1 MMRCLIITCLVSLA
15 WTSAAAADDDA
26 LATGA
31 VQILNSKCISCH
43 GAEEAEGGLRLD
55 SRELLM
61 KGGER
66 GPAAVEK
73 EADKS
78 LIFQCV
84 AGLSDEELRMP
95 PKNPLSASE
104 IDLLKRWINSGAR
117 WSNIDEVAMRDAKS
131 NSAATDPIGDAWTD
145 IRNPIVKIFGG
156 ERLDL
161 WSLKPVTLP
170 SIPDAAEGSWSHN
183 AIDSFVAAH
192 FAASGLSLPP
202 PADRHTLLRRI
213 HYDLTGL
220 PPSPELV
227 ARFEA
232 SQDADDFEKL
242 MDQLLGS
249 EQFGIHWARMW
260 LDVARYS
267 DSNGFDWDEFRPQ
280 AYRYRDYV
288 IRSFNQDKPYN
299 QFVTEQ
305 LAGDE
310 MFDGPPRDLAQ
321 QDQLIATGFLRMGP
335 HDNAAKLF
343 NEQDRSRDELMID
356 LVETTGAALL
366 GMTLSCCRCHDHKF
380 DPVSQADYFRLRAC
394 FAGVEFADD
403 LPIDLEDVQAAAA
416 QHNEAIDQRIAKFN
430 EQREQLLEAIR
441 ERLKSAQASS
451 ADSSAAPPGTE
462 TTSIP
467 DEPDK
472 LKKLANATEKK
483 RFKEIEAGIK
493 QAEAEKHELTRAM
506 LMIDEE
512 QPSATFVLYQ
522 GDYKAPRSQVEPG
535 VLSILNPNPLPPAQ
549 VARSKSSGRRT
560 ALAQWITSQENP
572 LAARVIVN
580 RVWQQLMGQGLVRT
594 PGDFGLAG
602 IAPENPA
609 LLDWLSQRFINDG
622 WSIKRLVRMIML
634 SATYQ
639 QTATYREPVE
649 PLIYA
654 TRRPRRLTA
663 EQLRDSI
670 LSVSG
675 LLTTKISGPPQ
686 WPELPREVLEANPAF
701 LDDNETKTKG
711 WYPSPAAE
719 QNCRSIFLVQKRNT
733 RVPLLET
740 LDQPE
745 NSVPCQRRWS
755 SIVAPQALSLLNSPE
770 ALAAAKSFA
779 ARIES
784 IAEPPQVRIEAAFL
798 LALQRYPTPAELA
811 ACQQLVARTN
821 YTELARVLLNVNEF
835 AYID

>member
-1 MMRCLIITCLVSLA
+1 MMRGLIIACFVSLG
-15 WTSAAAADDDA
+15 WISAATADDDA
-26 LATGA
+26 LAVQA
-31 VQILNSKCISCH
+31 VHILKSKCMSCH

-55 SRELLM
+55 SRESLM

-66 GPAAVEK
+66 GPAAVENQ
-73 EADKS
+73 AAKS
-78 LIFQCV
+78 LMFQCV

-95 PKNPLSASE
+95 PKNPLSATE
-104 IDLLKRWINSGAR
+104 IDVLKRWLNSGAR
-117 WSNIDEVAMRDAKS
+117 WSDTDEVDMRDAKLKS
-131 NSAATDPIGDAWTD
+131 TDTETIGDAWTD
-145 IRNPIVKIFGG
+145 RRNPIVKLFGG

-161 WSLKPVTLP
+161 WSLKPINQP
-170 SIPDAAEGSWSHN
+170 EIPDADKNAWSQN
-183 AIDSFVAAH
+183 PIDKFVAAQ
-192 FAASGLSLPP
+192 FAASGSALPP
-202 PADRHTLLRRI
+202 LADRHTLLRRM
-213 HYDLTGL
+213 HFDLTGL
-220 PPSPELV
+220 PPTPELA
-227 ARFEA
+227 ARFEV
-232 SQDADDFEKL
+232 SQNAGDFEKL
-242 MDQLLGS
+242 IDQLLSS
-249 EQFGIHWARMW
+249 EQYGIHWARMW

-288 IRSFNQDKPYN
+288 IRSFNQDKPYD
-299 QFVTEQ
+299 QFVAEQ

-310 MFDGPPRDLAQ
+310 MFDGPPRDQAQ

-356 LVETTGAALL
+356 LVETTGGALL

-380 DPVSQADYFRLRAC
+380 DPVSQADYFRIRAC
-394 FAGVEFADD
+394 FAGVRFADD
-403 LPIDLEDVQAAAA
+403 LPIDLEDVQTAAA
-416 QHNEAIDQRIAKFN
+416 QHNGTIDQRIAKFN
-430 EQREQLLEAIR
+430 QQNDQLLEAIR
-441 ERLKSAQASS
+441 ERLKSEQASS
-451 ADSSAAPPGTE
+451 AESSGALPANE
-462 TTSIP
+462 TNIP
-467 DEPDK
+467 DKPEK
-472 LKKLANATEKK
+472 LKKLANDPEKK
-483 RFKEIEAGIK
+483 QLKEIETAIK
-493 QAEAEKHELTRAM
+493 QAKAEKHELTHAM
-506 LMIDEE
+506 LMVDEG
-512 QPSATFVLYQ
+512 PPPATFVLYQ
-522 GDYKAPRSQVEPG
+522 GDYKAPRGQVEPG
-535 VLSILNPNPLPPAQ
+535 VLSILNPNALPSAQ
-549 VARSKSSGRRT
+549 VLRLKSSGRRT
-560 ALAQWITSQENP
+560 ALAQWITSKENP

-609 LLDWLSQRFINDG
+609 LLDWLAQRFIDDG
-622 WSIKRLVRMIML
+622 WSVKRLVRLIML

-639 QTATYREPVE
+639 QAANYREPAE

-663 EQLRDSI
+663 EQLRDAM
-670 LSVSG
+670 LAVSG
-675 LLTTKISGPPQ
+675 LLTTKNSGPPQ
-686 WPELPREVLEANPAF
+686 WPALPREVLEANPAF

-711 WYPSPAAE
+711 WYPSPAAD

-755 SIVAPQALSLLNSPE
+755 SIVAPQALLLLNSPE
-770 ALAAAKSFA
+770 ALAACKNFA

-784 IAEPPQVRIEAAFL
+784 IAQSDRDRIEAAFL
-798 LALQRYPTPAELA
+798 LALQRRPTSTELS

-821 YTELARVLLNVNEF
+821 YVELARVLLNVNEF

>member
-1 MMRCLIITCLVSLA
+1 MMRCLIIACLFSLG
-15 WTSAAAADDDA
+15 WTSAAAANDDA
-26 LATGA
+26 LSIQA
-31 VQILNSKCISCH
+31 VQLLKSKCISCH
-43 GAEEAEGGLRLD
+43 GGEEAEGGLRLD

-66 GPAAVEK
+66 GPAAVENQ
-73 EADKS
+73 ADKS
-78 LIFQCV
+78 LMFQCV

-95 PKNPLSASE
+95 PKNPLSATE
-104 IDLLKRWINSGAR
+104 IDVLKRWLNSGAR
-117 WSNIDEVAMRDAKS
+117 WSNNDEVAMRNANP
-131 NSAATDPIGDAWTD
+131 NSTANENIGDAWTD
-145 IRNPIVKIFGG
+145 SRNPIVKIFGG

-161 WSLKPVTLP
+161 WSLKPLKQP
-170 SIPDAAEGSWSHN
+170 ELPDATNSASSHN
-183 AIDSFVAAH
+183 PIDNFVAAH
-192 FAASGLSLPP
+192 LAANGIALPP
-202 PADRHTLLRRI
+202 PADRHTLLRRM
-213 HYDLTGL
+213 HFDLTGL
-220 PPSPELV
+220 PPTPELV
-227 ARFEA
+227 AIFEA
-232 SQDADDFEKL
+232 SQKENEFAKL
-242 MDQLLGS
+242 IEQLLSS
-249 EQFGIHWARMW
+249 EQYGIHWARMW

-288 IRSFNQDKPYN
+288 IRSFNQDKRYD
-299 QFVTEQ
+299 QFVAEQ

-310 MFDGPPRDLAQ
+310 MFDGPPRDLVQ

-356 LVETTGAALL
+356 LVETTGGALL

-380 DPVSQADYFRLRAC
+380 DPVSQADYFRMRAC
-394 FAGVEFADD
+394 FAGVQFADD

-416 QHNEAIDQRIAKFN
+416 QHNGAIDERISEFN
-430 EQREQLLEAIR
+430 AQIEQLRESIR
-441 ERLKSAQASS
+441 ARLKSEQA
-451 ADSSAAPPGTE
+451 AE
-462 TTSIP
+462 IP
-467 DEPDK
+467 DKPDK

-483 RFKEIEAGIK
+483 RLKEIEVAIK
-493 QAEAEKHELTRAM
+493 QAEAEKHELTHAM

-512 QPSATFVLYQ
+512 QPPATFVLYQ
-522 GDYKAPRSQVEPG
+522 GDYKAPRNQVAPG
-535 VLSILNPNPLPPAQ
+535 VLSILNPNPLPPAS

-560 ALAQWITSQENP
+560 ALAQWITSKENP

-609 LLDWLSQRFINDG
+609 LLDWLAQRFVDDG

-639 QTATYREPVE
+639 QAATYREPSE
-649 PLIYA
+649 PLLYA

-663 EQLRDSI
+663 EQLRDAM
-670 LSVSG
+670 LAVSG
-675 LLTTKISGPPQ
+675 LLTSKNSGPPQ

-745 NSVPCQRRWS
+745 NSIPCQRRWS

-770 ALAAAKSFA
+770 ALAACKSFA
-779 ARIES
+779 TRIEAS
-784 IAEPPQVRIEAAFL
+784 AQSDQARIEAAFL
-798 LALQRYPTPAELA
+798 LALQRRPTPTELS
-811 ACQQLVARTN
+811 ACQQLVAHTN
-821 YTELARVLLNVNEF
+821 TTELARVLLNVNEF